1 MANPRQRRKARS
13 GTSLKPSLNAK
24 QRMRKKLQRAPTV
37 HGADI
42 LKDSY
47 DPTLTLKQ
55 NYARLGLIPAL
66 GVRPNTGGTEK
77 PAAAA
82 AAGSS
87 GESDKPRKG
96 MARVIRDDDGNIV
109 DIVEAPADQETTPW
123 GKPLDNSVEERT
135 DVHTFI
141 PAASKT
147 TTSVVDELQTRAD
160 NAEPVQRH
168 TSTLETDWLAQ
179 LVAKHSDNYTAMARD
194 RTLNPWQ
201 KTPGEIRRAL
211 NKARLTQ

>member
-77 PAAAA
+77 PATTTA
-82 AAGSS
+82 STS
-87 GESDKPRKG
+87 KDPEKPRKG
-96 MARVIRDDDGNIV
+96 MARVVRDDDGNIV
-109 DIVEAPADQETTPW
+109 DIVEAPADEEETPW
-123 GKPLDNSVEERT
+123 GKPLDNSVDERT

-168 TSTLETDWLAQ
+168 TSTLETDWLGQ
-179 LVAKHSDNYTAMARD
+179 LVAKHRDDYTAMARD

-201 KTPGEIRRAL
+201 KTPGEIRRAI